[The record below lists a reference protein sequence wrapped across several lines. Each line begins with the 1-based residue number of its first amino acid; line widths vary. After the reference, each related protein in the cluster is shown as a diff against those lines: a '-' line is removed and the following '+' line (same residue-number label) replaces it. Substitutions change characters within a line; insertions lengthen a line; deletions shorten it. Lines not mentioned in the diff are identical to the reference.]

1 MSRVN
6 RPVRWDQMQK
16 RIQARKAALGITDS
30 AESVEALRNKGGK
43 RTAGKRELLRRVTQR
58 SIDAGLEPVAAY
70 F

>member
-1 MSRVN
+1 MSSVD
-6 RPVRWDQMQK
+6 RPVRWDQMQE
-16 RIQARKAALGITDS
+16 RIQARKAALGITDC
-30 AESVEALRNKGGK
+30 AEGIEALRNKGGN